1 MTKFTKNTIN
11 FINEITLNQCHVPG
25 FLLKHY
31 AELGLNDKDCL
42 RLMALMNAV
51 PQGKTNLSVAD
62 LQNFLGCSLAEAEA
76 IIAGFAKRGFIS
88 RVKSEQVENRYSLK
102 NFYDEML
109 ELWVFLQACPE
120 SKITPAENAQTEAQ
134 QNMTPDDIKQIYKM
148 FEAEKGE
155 PLSPTEIEKLNHW
168 IIDDNWSA
176 EMMKEALQRAVLHG
190 TSHFAY
196 IDKILLRWQKSG
208 ITQLS
213 QLETEDG
220 ETKPQ
225 KKKAPKKTSKE
236 KIMTNETDYN
246 DIYKIFKL

>member
-11 FINEITLNQCHVPG
+11 FINEITLNQCHIPSL
-25 FLLKHY
+25 LLKHY

-42 RLMALMNAV
+42 RLMALINAI
-51 PQGKTNLSVAD
+51 PQGKTDLSVSD
-62 LQNFLGCSLAEAEA
+62 LQNFLGCPVAEAEA

-88 RVKSEQVENRYSLK
+88 RVSGGQVENRYSLK
-102 NFYDEML
+102 KFYDEML

-120 SKITPAENAQTEAQ
+120 RQNIAAETAQTAAR

-155 PLSPTEIEKLNHW
+155 PLSPTEMEKLNHW

-196 IDKILLRWQKSG
+196 IDKILLRWQKAG

-213 QLETEDG
+213 QLAAEDTEP
-220 ETKPQ
+220 KPP
-225 KKKAPKKTSKE
+225 KKKTAKKASKE

-246 DIYKIFKL
+246 DVYKIYKL